1 MFTDDLIE
9 FLAVIKNEG
18 GQLSVGRLLND
29 ALCLNHRL
37 RQPSGQANETSPET
51 YRLHL
56 SHLLQRAV
64 HTLLKDLNLLILLLA
79 QLLKFVSAL
88 VKLLGLILE
97 LNLFGLQMD
106 PSTLSAQNTC

>member
-1 MFTDDLIE
+1 M
-9 FLAVIKNEG
+9 
-18 GQLSVGRLLND
+18 
-29 ALCLNHRL
+29 
-37 RQPSGQANETSPET
+37 TSSKT

-88 VKLLGLILE
+88 IKFLGLILE
-97 LNLFGLQMD
+97 LNLFGLKNEHID
-106 PSTLSAQNTC
+106 TVSAEYLLTR